1 MRAAFMARMQMRG
14 GVAVMRSA
22 RFQSR
27 WGGIEYES
35 RGASCPQ
42 PRRYLQ
48 RRVDLNPMLFIA
60 GIHYVVPPFRA
71 WRAVKLA
78 GGLSQ

>member
-1 MRAAFMARMQMRG
+1 VDLQCSG
-14 GVAVMRSA
+14 K
-22 RFQSR
+22 
-27 WGGIEYES
+27 ET
-35 RGASCPQ
+35 Q
-42 PRRYLQ
+42 PKVTNTY
-48 RRVDLNPMLFIA
+48 LNPMLFIA